1 MKKSRTNILNLC
13 GQTPLVQLNHITQ
26 PQHAKILL
34 KLERMNAGG
43 SIKDRPAKYII
54 EKAEKSGILR
64 PGGVIIES
72 SSGNFGIACAM
83 IGAVKGYKVIILID
97 PKTTTTNRA
106 LMNAYGAQTIVV
118 TEKDDDGAY
127 HKTRIAMAQR
137 LHQEIPNSFWP
148 NQCFN
153 LDNSAAHYAS
163 TAPEIM
169 QQCNGEID
177 VLITAVSTGGQ
188 IGGLARY
195 FREHSPKTKIVAVD
209 AFGSTAFGGQAQN
222 YLLPGV
228 GLGWT
233 PANIKD
239 LSQLDAIFKIHD
251 NDTFLTCRVL
261 AKYEGILTGGSTGA
275 NVITALHLSKQL
287 NANQQIVCISA
298 DSGER
303 YLDTIYNDQW
313 LLNHNLQT
321 ECSIAELNQKAQQL
335 VSYSTNPVESANYM
349 PHVVDSISELAAN
362 ITFNSTE
369 KNIYNVIKAR

>member
-1 MKKSRTNILNLC
+1 
-13 GQTPLVQLNHITQ
+13 
-26 PQHAKILL
+26 
-34 KLERMNAGG
+34 
-43 SIKDRPAKYII
+43 
-54 EKAEKSGILR
+54 
-64 PGGVIIES
+64 
-72 SSGNFGIACAM
+72 M

-97 PKTTTTNRA
+97 PKTTQTNRA
-106 LMNAYGAQTIVV
+106 LMNAYGAKTIVV

-153 LDNSAAHYAS
+153 LDNSAAHYD
-163 TAPEIM
+163 TTGPEIL
-169 QQCNGEID
+169 QQCNGKVD

-195 FREHSPKTKIVAVD
+195 FRERSPETKIIAVD
-209 AFGSTAFGGQAQN
+209 ALGSTAFGGKPES

-233 PANIKD
+233 PSNIKD
-239 LSQLDAIFKIHD
+239 LSQLDAVFKIHD
-251 NDTFLTCRVL
+251 NDTFLTCRAL

-275 NVITALHLSKQL
+275 NVITALHLGQHLSADK
-287 NANQQIVCISA
+287 QIVCISA

-313 LLNHNLQT
+313 LLDNGLQT
-321 ECSIAELNQKAQQL
+321 ECSIAELNQKAKQL
-335 VSYSTNPVESANYM
+335 IPYSTNPVENANYM
-349 PHVVDSISELAAN
+349 PNIVDFITELAAN
-362 ITFNSTE
+362 ITLNADE
-369 KNIYNVIKAR
+369 ENIYNVIKAR